1 MNDRFDFCKSDLIHL
16 LDLLDPVERGQNL
29 TLNQYKIAMKL
40 LFEKVLNNPV
50 FVDHKLQV
58 ILIKFADKTLI

>member
-1 MNDRFDFCKSDLIHL
+1 